1 MSIKDYINIVLILFD
16 INSFIGGIQ
25 QYATKEVSK
34 IFGLIEIGVYESI
47 IIFLSITA
55 LLFIYN
61 KGWTEKHLDELT
73 GRAKRKREHLERLE
87 EIDRESK
94 ERLELDARNRIEKQK
109 KEAKEEQAKIEEEN
123 KKRQELEEKERK
135 EKEKLDELL
144 SLIRENSKLL
154 VSKIENKGKFTPL
167 PNILH
172 QEKTSIRLNIRL
184 RGLGFTMPS
193 EEEMAD
199 ENFDVWWCIFLSL
212 LEVAIEEGD
221 YKKEL
226 NLWKVFMPME
236 RLKKLSK
243 NP

>member
-1 MSIKDYINIVLILFD
+1 MSKRDWINVVLVFFD

-25 QYATKEVSK
+25 QHFTKEVSK
-34 IFGLIEIGVYESI
+34 IFGLIEIGIYESI

-55 LLFIYN
+55 GLLIYN
-61 KGWTEKHLDELT
+61 KEWTKKHLDELT
-73 GRAKRKREHLERLE
+73 GKAKRKE
-87 EIDRESK
+87 
-94 ERLELDARNRIEKQK
+94 

-154 VSKIENKGKFTPL
+154 TSKIENKGEMTSFSS
-167 PNILH
+167 ILH
-172 QEKTSIRLNIRL
+172 HEKINLKLKIRLIEF
-184 RGLGFTMPS
+184 GFDMPS

-199 ENFDVWWCIFLSL
+199 ENFDVGWCTFLSL
-212 LEVAIEEGD
+212 LEVAIEEGN
-221 YKKEL
+221 YKKEQ
-226 NLWKVFMPME
+226 NLWKRLMPMQK
-236 RLKKLSK
+236 LKEYSK